1 MSCDELPDYQDSSG
15 VDCRNLMLTS
25 SSSKV
30 RHRGSCSSQKHLWP
44 HLMIVLS
51 STVTGSCLL
60 VLGLIE
66 CASAVAYKLATL
78 AVRVHTKEA
87 LPLKLKPAGHISQ
100 SRQNCKH
107 GTAFPCTCTLTV
119 TACMVTKTNALH
131 VSLLC
136 AEQQPCQYMQIYSGL
151 WQANTGHRA

>member
-44 HLMIVLS
+44 HLMILLS
-51 STVTGSCLL
+51 SPVTGSCLL

-66 CASAVAYKLATL
+66 CASAVAYKLTIL

-87 LPLKLKPAGHISQ
+87 LALKLKPAGHT
-100 SRQNCKH
+100 SRWSHRYKH
-107 GTAFPCTCTLTV
+107 GSTVPCRCTSYSD
-119 TACMVTKTNALH
+119 C
-131 VSLLC
+131 VSLFGHKGKC
-136 AEQQPCQYMQIYSGL
+136 AACVSLMCK
-151 WQANTGHRA
+151 AAAV